1 MRFNIYTSIIQLKNY
16 SIFFESFSGRFIVAN
31 KVEIDKD
38 KEGVESLYKNN
49 CSLYAQLLQHEFIV
63 DDDFCEVDRLR
74 NRIYSLDNRDDVFIL
89 NLNPTMDCNF
99 HCWYCYESHN
109 ENSEM
114 SCEVQSS
121 VIQFV
126 ENLISDN
133 NKLKKLCVGFFGG
146 EPLLKADSIV
156 KSLID
161 RISHIC
167 ELNNV
172 ELNIGFTTNGYLL
185 NDEFIN
191 YILNF
196 KSYFQITL
204 DGGRAN
210 HNKTRFSK
218 YGENSYDKILGNV
231 VKLISKRIF
240 VMLRIN
246 FTRQNISSIN
256 EIFDDLLF
264 LSQDERNF
272 LTIDFQRVW
281 QERDSKDDDVDD
293 LAQQLRQSFIKNGFK
308 VSSNYISNVNDTCYG
323 NCRHHVLINY
333 NGEVFGCTARDFVT
347 NNRIGFIDSNGVIH
361 YDYNKRE
368 SRLKSRFSKKIC
380 WTCRIAPY
388 CGGGCAQRAYESGNT
403 NECIYGY
410 SDTDI
415 DNLILKLFEQTY
427 C

>member
-74 NRIYSLDNRDDVFIL
+74 DRIYSLDNRDDVFIL

-231 VKLISKRIF
+231 IKLISKRIF

-308 VSSNYISNVNDTCYG
+308 VSSNYISENPD
-323 NCRHHVLINY
+323 
-333 NGEVFGCTARDFVT
+333 
-347 NNRIGFIDSNGVIH
+347 
-361 YDYNKRE
+361 
-368 SRLKSRFSKKIC
+368 
-380 WTCRIAPY
+380 
-388 CGGGCAQRAYESGNT
+388 
-403 NECIYGY
+403 
-410 SDTDI
+410 
-415 DNLILKLFEQTY
+415 
-427 C
+427 